1 LYRIVG
7 GDFALDSNGGNAR
20 LEFRRLPYSNE
31 CMIALQEYE
40 PTLPWWVYKYTQ
52 AKVHKSVMNLFKF
65 KLETKK
71 STRKGS
77 VNMKKIIIICVN
89 ILNIYGL
96 KKYLNKKNNMSNAE
110 L

>member
-1 LYRIVG
+1 SRRRHTRSKRDWSSDVCSSDLITIPCLGKDLLLLRKDSVASNEDSILYRIVG

-52 AKVHKSVMNLFKF
+52 AKVQIGRAHV
-65 KLETKK
+65 
-71 STRKGS
+71 
-77 VNMKKIIIICVN
+77 
-89 ILNIYGL
+89 
-96 KKYLNKKNNMSNAE
+96 
-110 L
+110 